1 VKRDE
6 RIAFSFVFVLL
17 SSSFDF
23 GLVWFGSG
31 SRWLSLL
38 RCVLVLGGFWFWFS
52 YAVRRLL
59 RGVSRVYQ

>member
-1 VKRDE
+1 MKRDE

-31 SRWLSLL
+31 SRWLSLFGD
-38 RCVLVLGGFWFWFS
+38 CFWFWVGFGFGS
-52 YAVRRLL
+52 SDAVRVIMR
-59 RGVSRVYQ
+59 